1 MSRWILPDEP
11 LFVKKFLK
19 NKKVQGTILGLS
31 AVSSA
36 YLGFGFSTLAASHE
50 SEVLML
56 LHLLACAAAGAA
68 YIGLCRNVSGQSGLR
83 RQILVCSGVLWICSI
98 LFLVSNL
105 VFLIRA
111 GGLYEERYKVC
122 SQFLVAAVATAAC
135 WYLFRIEK
143 KAVRNGWELWKKNIV
158 SHKFLFLLCLISL
171 LLVYD
176 PAMFQFKWDGWGYY
190 MTSRQAS
197 VYSFSSMAL
206 YGHISLTVSAM
217 IRFCTAV
224 MGQNV
229 AEGMILGNVIVFL
242 TGICAYYGILRAVV
256 PEKKEIFYAVCTAV
270 YAWSP
275 FMLGMVNY
283 YSLDFY
289 CICLFPVVLYFTVKK
304 QWILQVVSGIFFCF
318 IKEPAI
324 VIYGF
329 LCIGI
334 VAVELCGKGTG
345 RFADRV
351 KGLFCRPQYYAM
363 ALAAVLWGGTIL
375 ILGGWGGTGGFAL
388 DMKYVTEKL
397 KVLYLFNFNWIFVLL
412 ALLLGVFL
420 FARGGISRN
429 GFWLFLSGKSRNVF
443 WLFPL
448 LSAQM
453 GFTVFS
459 CLFVTVNHARY
470 SNIIP
475 MCLYLTADVFVL
487 ELSDDIKMTRMR
499 FLPVVPAVLSALLL
513 TACYRTIDPVS
524 KYAFDTFPIGD
535 GTMISTGSVNTV
547 PGDAMIYN
555 KQTLWLEKALWE
567 ALAVVDFERDIVL
580 FPAVDQCTYYFD
592 GFREVEI
599 LQEGEYGEYVE
610 YWNPKVSRRE
620 ITASGD
626 NIPFAVFMVPD
637 AEAVEC
643 LIQEHPS
650 GRYVYFYL
658 DCAGA
663 ETAYG
668 IKERHP
674 VAEEEVYS
682 YRGWKLY
689 GLVFE

>member
-1 MSRWILPDEP
+1 MSTA
-11 LFVKKFLK
+11 KKCLK
-19 NKKVQGTILGLS
+19 NKKLQGTIWGLS
-31 AVSSA
+31 AVSCA
-36 YLGFGFSTLAASHE
+36 YLGFGFSTLAASHA
-50 SEVLML
+50 SDVLML

-83 RQILVCSGVLWICSI
+83 RQILVCSGVLWTCSI

-105 VFLIRA
+105 VFIIRA
-111 GGLYEERYKVC
+111 GSLYEERYRVC

-135 WYLFRIEK
+135 LYLLRIEK
-143 KAVRNGWELWKKNIV
+143 KTVRNGWELLKKKLV
-158 SHKFLFLLCLISL
+158 SHKFLFLLCMISL
-171 LLVYD
+171 VLVYD

-206 YGHISLTVSAM
+206 YGHISMTVSAM
-217 IRFCTAV
+217 IRFGTAV

-229 AEGMILGNVIVFL
+229 AKGMILGNVIVFL
-242 TGICAYYGILRAVV
+242 TGICAFYGILRAVV
-256 PEKKEIFYAVCTAV
+256 PKKKEIFYALCTAV

-324 VIYGF
+324 VIYGA

-334 VAVELCGKGTG
+334 VADELCGKGKG
-345 RFADRV
+345 CFADRV
-351 KGLFCRPQYYAM
+351 KGLFSRPQYYAM
-363 ALAAVLWGGTIL
+363 ALAAVLWIGTIL
-375 ILGGWGGTGGFAL
+375 ILGGWGGTGGFTL
-388 DMKYVTEKL
+388 DMKYVAEKL
-397 KVLYLFNFNWIFVLL
+397 KVLYLFNFNWIFVFMTLL
-412 ALLLGVFL
+412 MGTFL
-420 FARGGISRN
+420 FFR
-429 GFWLFLSGKSRNVF
+429 SGKSQNAF

-448 LSAQM
+448 LCAQM

-459 CLFVTVNHARY
+459 CLFMTVNHARY

-475 MCLYLTADVFVL
+475 VCLYLTVDVFL
-487 ELSDDIKMTRMR
+487 IKLSDDSKMSIKK

-524 KYAFDTFPIGD
+524 KSAFATFPIGD
-535 GTMISTGSVNTV
+535 ETMISTGGVSTV
-547 PGDAMIYN
+547 PGDTMIYN
-555 KQTLWLEKALWE
+555 KQTLWMEKALWK
-567 ALAVVDFERDIVL
+567 ALSDVDFERDIVL
-580 FPAVDQCTYYFD
+580 FPAVNQCIYYFD
-592 GFREVEI
+592 GFREAAI
-599 LQEGEYGEYVE
+599 LEGGTYGEYVE
-610 YWNPKVSRRE
+610 YWNPKASKRE

-637 AEAVEC
+637 VEAVEC
-643 LIQEHPS
+643 LMQEHPS
-650 GRYVYFYL
+650 ERYVYFYL

-668 IKERHP
+668 IRERYD
-674 VAEEEVYS
+674 VTEKEVYS

-689 GLVFE
+689 GLAFE

>member
-1 MSRWILPDEP
+1 
-11 LFVKKFLK
+11 
-19 NKKVQGTILGLS
+19 
-31 AVSSA
+31 
-36 YLGFGFSTLAASHE
+36 
-50 SEVLML
+50 
-56 LHLLACAAAGAA
+56 
-68 YIGLCRNVSGQSGLR
+68 
-83 RQILVCSGVLWICSI
+83 
-98 LFLVSNL
+98 
-105 VFLIRA
+105 
-111 GGLYEERYKVC
+111 
-122 SQFLVAAVATAAC
+122 
-135 WYLFRIEK
+135 
-143 KAVRNGWELWKKNIV
+143 
-158 SHKFLFLLCLISL
+158 
-171 LLVYD
+171 
-176 PAMFQFKWDGWGYY
+176 
-190 MTSRQAS
+190 
-197 VYSFSSMAL
+197 
-206 YGHISLTVSAM
+206 
-217 IRFCTAV
+217 
-224 MGQNV
+224 
-229 AEGMILGNVIVFL
+229 
-242 TGICAYYGILRAVV
+242 
-256 PEKKEIFYAVCTAV
+256 
-270 YAWSP
+270 
-275 FMLGMVNY
+275 
-283 YSLDFY
+283 
-289 CICLFPVVLYFTVKK
+289 
-304 QWILQVVSGIFFCF
+304 
-318 IKEPAI
+318 
-324 VIYGF
+324 
-329 LCIGI
+329 
-334 VAVELCGKGTG
+334 
-345 RFADRV
+345 V

>member
-1 MSRWILPDEP
+1 MDGLIPPDEP
-11 LFVKKFLK
+11 LLVKKFLK
-19 NKKVQGTILGLS
+19 NKKAQGTICGLS

-50 SEVLML
+50 SDVLML

-68 YIGLCRNVSGQSGLR
+68 YIGLCRNVSGQSGLC
-83 RQILVCSGVLWICSI
+83 RQILVCSGVLWACSI

-105 VFLIRA
+105 VYVIRA
-111 GGLYEERYKVC
+111 GSMYEERYKVC
-122 SQFLVAAVATAAC
+122 SQFLVEAVATAAC
-135 WYLFRIEK
+135 WYLFRLEK
-143 KAVRNGWELWKKNIV
+143 KAVRNGWELLKKNIV
-158 SHKFLFLLCLISL
+158 SHKFLFLLCLFSL

-176 PAMFQFKWDGWGYY
+176 P
-190 MTSRQAS
+190 
-197 VYSFSSMAL
+197 
-206 YGHISLTVSAM
+206 AM

-229 AEGMILGNVIVFL
+229 AKGMILGNVIVFL
-242 TGICAYYGILRAVV
+242 TGICAYY
-256 PEKKEIFYAVCTAV
+256 
-270 YAWSP
+270 
-275 FMLGMVNY
+275 
-283 YSLDFY
+283 
-289 CICLFPVVLYFTVKK
+289 LFPVVLYFTVKK
-304 QWILQVVSGIFFCF
+304 QWILQVVSGIFICF

-345 RFADRV
+345 CFADRV

-363 ALAAVLWGGTIL
+363 ALAAVLWSGTIL
-375 ILGGWGGTGGFAL
+375 ILGGWGGTGGFVL
-388 DMKYVTEKL
+388 DMKYVAEKL
-397 KVLYLFNFNWIFVLL
+397 KVLYLFNFNWIFVILT
-412 ALLLGVFL
+412 LLLGAFL
-420 FARGGISRN
+420 FSRGGISRN
-429 GFWLFLSGKSRNVF
+429 GF

-459 CLFVTVNHARY
+459 CLFMTVNHVRY

-475 MCLYLTADVFVL
+475 MCLYLTADVFVIK
-487 ELSDDIKMTRMR
+487 LSENSKMSIKR
-499 FLPVVPAVLSALLL
+499 FLPVVPAVLSTLLL

-524 KYAFDTFPIGD
+524 KSAFDMFPIGD
-535 GTMISTGSVNTV
+535 GTMISTGGVSTV

-555 KQTLWLEKALWE
+555 KQTLWLEKALWK
-567 ALAVVDFERDIVL
+567 ALADVDFERDIVL
-580 FPAVDQCTYYFD
+580 FPAVDQCIYYFD
-592 GFREVEI
+592 GFREVGI
-599 LQEGEYGEYVE
+599 LEEGEYGEYVE
-610 YWNPKVSRRE
+610 YWNPKDSRRE
-620 ITASGD
+620 ITASDD

-637 AEAVEC
+637 VEAVQC
-643 LIQEHPS
+643 LMQEHPA
-650 GRYVYFYL
+650 GRYVYFYI

-668 IKERHP
+668 IRERCH
-674 VAEEEVYS
+674 VTEEEVYP

-689 GLVFE
+689 RLVFE